1 MFNFETAF
9 YAYRFLI
16 MMPFFLRKSFISR
29 FWWLILVFLF
39 FPSCMPTHK
48 DIIYLNDRIGEL
60 NRRMDKLEAS
70 LNTKLSGELNA
81 KLKTIRENQA
91 EVGSDIDKIREEMQT
106 LTGRVDENSYLVK
119 RIIERDTT
127 DQDILKTTMA
137 GLPERID
144 ALEAKVAQQHQY
156 LGLESSVA
164 HKNDNDLLNTSG
176 MSKKSGR
183 WSPGP
188 EKKAA
193 SPEEELYNSALASY
207 KSGNYE
213 KAITGFERFLKKYH
227 RSKLAD
233 NAQFWI
239 GECYMSLN
247 RYEQAI
253 LAYQNVLKKYPKGNK
268 VPNAMLRQAIAF
280 QQIEDKMSYKVILE
294 RIIKKYP
301 RSNEAKIART
311 KLKKIK

>member
-16 MMPFFLRKSFISR
+16 MMSFFLRKNVLSR
-29 FWWLILVFLF
+29 FWWLILVSLFL
-39 FPSCMPTHK
+39 PSCVATHK
-48 DIIYLNDRIGEL
+48 DIIYLDDRVGEL
-60 NRRMDKLEAS
+60 NRRMDRLEGS

-81 KLKTIRENQA
+81 KLRTIRENQA
-91 EVGSDIDKIREEMQT
+91 EVGNDINKIREEMQT
-106 LTGRVDENSYLVK
+106 LTGRVDENSHLVK
-119 RIIERDTT
+119 HIIERDTT
-127 DQDILKTTMA
+127 DQDIFKTTLA

-144 ALEAKVAQQHQY
+144 ALEAKVEQQHKY
-156 LGLESSVA
+156 LGLETSGA
-164 HKNDNDLLNTSG
+164 PKKTDNLLNTSG
-176 MSKKSGR
+176 MTKKSGR
-183 WSPGP
+183 WSPCL
-188 EKKAA
+188 EKKAV
-193 SPEEELYNSALASY
+193 SPEEELYNSALTAY
-207 KSGNYE
+207 KGGNYE
-213 KAITGFERFLKKYH
+213 KAITGFEGFLKKYH

-280 QQIEDKMSYKVILE
+280 QQIKDKISYKVILE
-294 RIIKKYP
+294 RIIEKYP

-311 KLKKIK
+311 RLKGIK